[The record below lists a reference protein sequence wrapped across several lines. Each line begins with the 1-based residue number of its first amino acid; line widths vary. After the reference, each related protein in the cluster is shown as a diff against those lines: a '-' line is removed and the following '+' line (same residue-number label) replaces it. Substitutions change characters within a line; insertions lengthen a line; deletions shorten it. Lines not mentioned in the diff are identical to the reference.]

1 MMNPAVVITYLALC
15 AVVGLFGRDR
25 ALGFGG
31 AFVISIILTPLIVA
45 IMLLL
50 TQPKH

>member
-1 MMNPAVVITYLALC
+1 MNPVVVVTYIGLC
-15 AVVGLFGRDR
+15 AIVGLFGRER

-31 AFVISIILTPLIVA
+31 AFLFAVILTPVIVA